1 MNLYREFAL
10 HCSKKLVLWL
20 IVTSFFIISISTSLV
35 VVFAFEVDASGIVT
49 EMKDGDSFVV
59 SGVGEV
65 RLADIDAPE
74 YYETGG
80 TASKNYLTSLISG
93 ERVYLDISS
102 MSVKDNYGRY
112 ICVAY
117 LRVESNKYLNI
128 NEKLV
133 REGYAEYDNYLNN
146 EFDPNTWSLY
156 VYEDNEYEEESN
168 LIVMASIGIVIVVIG
183 TIVVIIVRR
192 FYK

>member
-1 MNLYREFAL
+1 
-10 HCSKKLVLWL
+10 
-20 IVTSFFIISISTSLV
+20 VTSFCIVSIITPRV
-35 VVFAFEVDASGIVT
+35 VVFAFEVDASGTVS

-59 SGVGEV
+59 AGVGEV

-74 YYETGG
+74 YNEPGG
-80 TASKNYLTSLISG
+80 AASKTYLTSLIFG
-93 ERVYLDISS
+93 KRVYLDISS
-102 MSVKDNYGRY
+102 MSEKDQYGRY

-133 REGYAEYDNYLNN
+133 QEGYAAYDNYLNN

-156 VYEDNEYEEESN
+156 VYEAVAYEEETNVILIASVGVGLVVLA
-168 LIVMASIGIVIVVIG
+168 LIVFVA
-183 TIVVIIVRR
+183 VRR
-192 FYK
+192 A

>member
-1 MNLYREFAL
+1 MYREFAL
-10 HCSKKLVLWL
+10 HYSKKLVLLLTITSFL
-20 IVTSFFIISISTSLV
+20 IVSISTPLV

-49 EMKDGDSFVV
+49 ELKDGDSFVV

-74 YYETGG
+74 YFEEGS

-93 ERVYLDISS
+93 KRVYLDISS
-102 MSVKDNYGRY
+102 MKAKDNYGRY

-133 REGYAEYDNYLNN
+133 REGYAEYDDYLNN
-146 EFDPNTWSLY
+146 EFDPNTWLLY
-156 VYEDNEYEEESN
+156 VYEDIVYEDESN
-168 LIVMASIGIVIVVIG
+168 SVLVASIGLGIIVFIMIIVIIL
-183 TIVVIIVRR
+183 R
-192 FYK
+192 KK

>member
-1 MNLYREFAL
+1 M
-10 HCSKKLVLWL
+10 HCSKKLVLL
-20 IVTSFFIISISTSLV
+20 LMVTSFFIVSISTPLV
-35 VVFAFEVDASGIVT
+35 VVFAFEVDANGIVT

-74 YYETGG
+74 YYEEGG

-93 ERVYLDISS
+93 ERVYLDVSS

-117 LRVESNKYLNI
+117 LRVESNRYLNI

-146 EFDPNTWSLY
+146 EFNPNTWSLY
-156 VYEDNEYEEESN
+156 VYEDVAYEDESN
-168 LIVMASIGIVIVVIG
+168 FVLIASIGLGIVVIA
-183 TIVVIIVRR
+183 TIIVIILRR
-192 FYK
+192 K

>member
-1 MNLYREFAL
+1 MVASF
-10 HCSKKLVLWL
+10 L
-20 IVTSFFIISISTSLV
+20 IVFISTPLV

-74 YYETGG
+74 YYETEG
-80 TASKNYLTSLISG
+80 TPSKNYLTSLISG

-102 MSVKDNYGRY
+102 MNRKDKYDRY

-146 EFDPNTWSLY
+146 EFNPDTWTLY
-156 VYEDNEYEEESN
+156 VYETVAIEDQSN
-168 LIVMASIGIVIVVIG
+168 LIEMTSIGIGIVVIT
-183 TIVVIIVRR
+183 TIIVIIVRR
-192 FYK
+192 FNK

>member
-1 MNLYREFAL
+1 M
-10 HCSKKLVLWL
+10 
-20 IVTSFFIISISTSLV
+20 VTSFFIVSFSTPLI

-49 EMKDGDSFVV
+49 VMKDGDSFIV

-65 RLADIDAPE
+65 RLADINAPE
-74 YYETGG
+74 YNKPGG
-80 TASKNYLTSLISG
+80 TVSKNYLTSLIFG

-102 MSVKDNYGRY
+102 MNERDQYGRY

-133 REGYAEYDNYLNN
+133 QEGYAEYDNYLNN
-146 EFDPNTWSLY
+146 EFDPDKWSLY
-156 VYEDNEYEEESN
+156 IYEAVAYEEGTN
-168 LIVMASIGIVIVVIG
+168 VILIASIGVGLVVLA
-183 TIVVIIVRR
+183 IIVFMIIRR
-192 FYK
+192 V

>member
-1 MNLYREFAL
+1 MF
-10 HCSKKLVLWL
+10 
-20 IVTSFFIISISTSLV
+20 TSFFIASISTPLV
-35 VVFAFEVDASGIVT
+35 IVFAFEVDASGIVP
-49 EMKDGDSFVV
+49 EMKDGDSFIV

-74 YYETGG
+74 SYETGG
-80 TASKNYLTSLISG
+80 TASKNYLTSLILG

-102 MSVKDNYGRY
+102 MNMTDKYGRY

-133 REGYAEYDNYLNN
+133 QEGYAEYDNYLNN
-146 EFDPNTWSLY
+146 EFDPDKWSLY
-156 VYEDNEYEEESN
+156 VYEAVAYDVGSN
-168 LIVMASIGIVIVVIG
+168 
-183 TIVVIIVRR
+183 VIIVASVGLGTFVIVLIIIILRR
-192 FYK
+192 AS

>member
-1 MNLYREFAL
+1 M
-10 HCSKKLVLWL
+10 
-20 IVTSFFIISISTSLV
+20 V
-35 VVFAFEVDASGIVT
+35 VVFVFEVDASGIVN

-80 TASKNYLTSLISG
+80 ASSKNYLMSLISG

-102 MSVKDNYGRY
+102 MSRKDKYDRY

-128 NEKLV
+128 NEKPV

-146 EFDPNTWSLY
+146 EFDPDTWTLY
-156 VYEDNEYEEESN
+156 VYEDIAYEDESN
-168 LIVMASIGIVIVVIG
+168 LIVIASIGIGIVVIT
-183 TIVVIIVRR
+183 TIIVILVRR